1 MSEEEEAT
9 FWEKKLL
16 GTTSAKSLLNTIY
29 FYNGKI
35 FGLRGGDHRKIV
47 VNNFEIGPNFIKFE
61 ENASKTYHGGICDL
75 KYVPRKVKHVCHSIG
90 EKHEPSRCLLEI
102 YTLYIGLVET
112 HAKAVTAFY
121 FKPSTRRL
129 AFEKVP
135 VGINSLN
142 KILPEMCESA
152 GFKRKTAHSLR
163 VTCVSSLF
171 NAGVDEKLIRERS
184 GHRSNALF
192 QYEKPTEENVSKVSN
207 ILGRL
212 TLRFAHGIYSPELLS
227 RPSKA
232 TKRRLYRFRYV
243 VYCAMLNL
251 INTQLFL
258 NVILVLLK
266 INCKIVDTYESTKN
280 LPSLFING
288 ILNYEL
294 LWH

>member
-1 MSEEEEAT
+1 MKNGVREGLHIKCKKEEREFVSEEEEAT

-184 GHRSNALF
+184 GQRSNALF

-207 ILGRL
+207 ILGP
-212 TLRFAHGIYSPELLS
+212 TNLL
-227 RPSKA
+227 
-232 TKRRLYRFRYV
+232 L
-243 VYCAMLNL
+243 
-251 INTQLFL
+251 
-258 NVILVLLK
+258 
-266 INCKIVDTYESTKN
+266 
-280 LPSLFING
+280 
-288 ILNYEL
+288 
-294 LWH
+294 

>member
-1 MSEEEEAT
+1 MKNGVREGLHIKCKKEEREFVSEEEEAT

-16 GTTSAKSLLNTIY
+16 GTTSAKSLLNTMY

-35 FGLRGGDHRKIV
+35 FGLRGGEHRKIV

-90 EKHEPSRCLLEI
+90 EKDEPSRCLVEI

-184 GHRSNALF
+184 GHRSNVLF

-207 ILGRL
+207 ILG
-212 TLRFAHGIYSPELLS
+212 
-227 RPSKA
+227 PS
-232 TKRRLYRFRYV
+232 TSVVSTCTTIEKREEQDESIALKDV
-243 VYCAMLNL
+243 VFQKGNFNNCT
-251 INTQLFL
+251 INVT
-258 NVILVLLK
+258 VSK
-266 INCKIVDTYESTKN
+266 KE
-280 LPSLFING
+280 
-288 ILNYEL
+288 
-294 LWH
+294 

>member
-1 MSEEEEAT
+1 MKNGVREGLHIKCKKEEREFVSEEEEAA

-16 GTTSAKSLLNTIY
+16 GTTSAKSLLNTMY

-75 KYVPRKVKHVCHSIG
+75 QYVPRKVKHVCHSIG
-90 EKHEPSRCLLEI
+90 EKHEPSRCLVEI

-142 KILPEMCESA
+142 KILPEMYESA

-184 GHRSNALF
+184 GHRSHALF
-192 QYEKPTEENVSKVSN
+192 QYEKPTEVNVSKVSN
-207 ILGRL
+207 ILG
-212 TLRFAHGIYSPELLS
+212 
-227 RPSKA
+227 PS
-232 TKRRLYRFRYV
+232 TSVVSTSTCTTIEKREEQGESIALKDV
-243 VYCAMLNL
+243 VFQKGNFNNCT
-251 INTQLFL
+251 INVT
-258 NVILVLLK
+258 VSK
-266 INCKIVDTYESTKN
+266 KE
-280 LPSLFING
+280 
-288 ILNYEL
+288 
-294 LWH
+294 